1 MLEYGKGAYN
11 RTQGNLPQ
19 LDVVNMFV
27 EQSASQGVIMQ
38 SRRPL
43 GEVVEVGS
51 GPVRASQVRDGVFN
65 GDRFT
70 VSGTELYR
78 DTALLGSIA
87 GGGWFP

>member
-38 SRRPL
+38 SRRP
-43 GEVVEVGS
+43 
-51 GPVRASQVRDGVFN
+51 
-65 GDRFT
+65 
-70 VSGTELYR
+70 
-78 DTALLGSIA
+78 
-87 GGGWFP
+87 